1 MAIETLKLDE
11 SAMQARAASAVKQ
24 DPHLVSKF
32 NAPANASKQAVAKK
46 EAASNGIVKGKIQ
59 QKKKVEQNSFQI
71 EVSKLAFEPKVAN
84 TTAKA
89 QVSKEAP
96 KSEKNFTPVHVETKK
111 LEQKTKTP

>member
-1 MAIETLKLDE
+1 
-11 SAMQARAASAVKQ
+11 
-24 DPHLVSKF
+24 VSKF